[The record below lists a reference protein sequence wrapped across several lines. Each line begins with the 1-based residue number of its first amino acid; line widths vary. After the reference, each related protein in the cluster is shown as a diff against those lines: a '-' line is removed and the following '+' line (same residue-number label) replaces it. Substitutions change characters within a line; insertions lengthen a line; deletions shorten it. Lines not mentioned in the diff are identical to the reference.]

1 MRQLSY
7 LEIQKLLDD
16 CMDGNLN
23 AVKRLGNVDF
33 NVKDSLQRL
42 PINIAALKGHTE
54 LVKYLYEKGADV
66 NQTTLTCFG
75 ALAEASTKGHL
86 DLVKFLYPLSTKEV
100 RKNALGQAVVH
111 NHHDVVKYLLKKG
124 VDVNA
129 QIQYIISLETPLT
142 LAAQE
147 GNVDMMRFLIQKG
160 AVFPKE
166 TEKETYW
173 ERIFRKI
180 KNIIRN
186 PFGFPS
192 SVNESDLY
200 NPLNNAVLRGKKK
213 ATRFLIEQGVRLNSK
228 TPDLTPLVQAI
239 VGGNLNC
246 VKLVVEAGADLF
258 INNSAQTI
266 LKTAQN
272 TQNQEIIDYIQYA
285 QENAEKVQPQRYNHI
300 KKQALA
306 DIQKIKPEERQSLP
320 TINPN
325 LYGTLVAYG
334 LFAEWFEQM
343 KYQSQVEVYKV
354 HRHEMKKNV
363 RLKVEEVMRQA
374 RGRGEW

>member
-7 LEIQKLLDD
+7 LEVQKLLDD

-23 AVKRLGNVDF
+23 SVKRLGNVDF

-42 PINIAALKGHTE
+42 PISIAALKGHAE

-66 NQTTLTCFG
+66 NQTTFTCFG
-75 ALAEASTKGHL
+75 ALAEAASGGHVN
-86 DLVKFLYPLSTKEV
+86 LVKFLYPLSTKQV
-100 RKNALGQAVVH
+100 RQNALGQAVVH
-111 NHHDVVKYLLKKG
+111 NRYDVVKYLLKKG

-129 QIQYIISLETPLT
+129 HVVDILSLETPLT
-142 LAAQE
+142 LAARE
-147 GNVDMMRFLIQKG
+147 GHVDMMRFLIQKG

-166 TEKETYW
+166 TEKETYL

-192 SVNESDLY
+192 NVNESDLY
-200 NPLNNAVLRGKKK
+200 NPLNNAVLHGKKK

-228 TPDLTPLVQAI
+228 TPDLAPLVQAI
-239 VGGNLNC
+239 VGKNLDC
-246 VKLVVEAGADLF
+246 IKLVVEAGANLF

-300 KKQALA
+300 KKQVLA

-363 RLKVEEVMRQA
+363 RLKVENVMRQS

>member
-7 LEIQKLLDD
+7 LEVQKLLDD

-23 AVKRLGNVDF
+23 SVKRLGNVDF

-42 PINIAALKGHTE
+42 PISIAALKGHTE

-66 NQTTLTCFG
+66 NQTTFTCFG
-75 ALAEASTKGHL
+75 ALAEAASGGHVN
-86 DLVKFLYPLSTKEV
+86 LVKFLYPLSTKQI
-100 RKNALGQAVVH
+100 RQNALGQAVVH
-111 NHHDVVKYLLKKG
+111 NRYDVVKYLLKKG

-129 QIQYIISLETPLT
+129 HIVDILSLETPLT
-142 LAAQE
+142 LAARE
-147 GNVDMMRFLIQKG
+147 GHVDMMRFLIQKG
-160 AVFPKE
+160 AIFPKE
-166 TEKETYW
+166 TEKETYL

-192 SVNESDLY
+192 NVNESDLY
-200 NPLNNAVLRGKKK
+200 NPLNNAVLHGKKK

-228 TPDLTPLVQAI
+228 TPDLAPLVQAI
-239 VGGNLNC
+239 VGKNLDC
-246 VKLVVEAGADLF
+246 IKLVVEAGANLF

-343 KYQSQVEVYKV
+343 KYQSQIEVYKV
-354 HRHEMKKNV
+354 HRHEMRKSV
-363 RLKVEEVMRQA
+363 RLKVEEVMRQS
-374 RGRGEW
+374 RGRGGW